1 LVFLIHTELRC
12 TVNHT
17 SDLLDLELQ
26 GNDNTSA
33 TETYITMEVETEVQ
47 NQKETQKQ
55 SLKPQTGQL
64 RLSAELKK

>member
-1 LVFLIHTELRC
+1 M
-12 TVNHT
+12 
-17 SDLLDLELQ
+17 ELQ

-47 NQKETQKQ
+47 NKKKTPEVISETPDGIK
-55 SLKPQTGQL
+55 L